1 MAHDSQIELKKT
13 SSSATVGPANDK
25 HQTPIQHYHTG
36 GKPRN
41 YHEIVLT

>member
-1 MAHDSQIELKKT
+1 MNMPVGVTPHPAMGCVIVVSENKT
-13 SSSATVGPANDK
+13 VNDATK
-25 HQTPIQHYHTG
+25 LLYTG